1 VEALVQDRGA
11 VHAGAHLHHH
21 IRDQYDHH
29 LGAGYGKAAEPDIS
43 KDSDPKGT
51 FSRHLWFYKWFF
63 FIILYSDSIGCACM
77 NDELTLADYLHGFVT
92 LTAEFSNNSA

>member
-1 VEALVQDRGA
+1 MEALVQDSGA

-43 KDSDPKGT
+43 KDSDPKDVIFRSSQG
-51 FSRHLWFYKWFF
+51 W
-63 FIILYSDSIGCACM
+63 
-77 NDELTLADYLHGFVT
+77 
-92 LTAEFSNNSA
+92 